1 MPRVRSL
8 DPARRKLE
16 TLTDFIKRR
25 MKEQNLKQSDLAEAA
40 GMCQQNLS
48 AKLNRGSL
56 RVEELLRIFEKL
68 GVTKEE
74 AGELITL

>member
-8 DPARRKLE
+8 DPTRRKLE

-25 MKEQNLKQSDLAEAA
+25 MKEQNLKQRDLAEAA

-74 AGELITL
+74 AGDLITL

>member
-8 DPARRKLE
+8 DPAQRKLE

-25 MKEQNLKQSDLAEAA
+25 MKEQHLKQSDLAEAA

-74 AGELITL
+74 AGELTTL

>member
-25 MKEQNLKQSDLAEAA
+25 MKEQNLKQRDLAEAA

-74 AGELITL
+74 AGDLITL